1 MRQQGQFCTTQVESV
16 LLHLFSTYLISCP
29 NQLITL
35 FVPLHRVGFPHCG
48 VLPHSLF
55 YSCSKSY
62 KPIDQ
67 PKQQQNRRIML
78 IKLHYKAL
86 NQVIFSINSSISFD
100 FILREEQHLQPGDVN
115 SFVPFLMKRDTPTS
129 CSSLGS
135 LPRAKIYMGEK
146 NTEKIRSVFLTPG
159 QVSIPCS

>member
-1 MRQQGQFCTTQVESV
+1 MWDFIPVYQHRKCMSALVLVKKNLGTLNWVSFSLTRWQVAGRSCWASGARWMRQQGQFCTTQVESV

-100 FILREEQHLQPGDVN
+100 FILREE
-115 SFVPFLMKRDTPTS
+115 
-129 CSSLGS
+129 
-135 LPRAKIYMGEK
+135 
-146 NTEKIRSVFLTPG
+146 
-159 QVSIPCS
+159 